1 MIRACPY
8 WLYDNQPLGELADL
22 VTNENLQVEQAQTD
36 TQDNVNT
43 RASKVKFLTAQD
55 HLGKEIFGK
64 VWGYVTDANIQAG
77 WNFNVTT
84 CEPFQYTEY
93 SKDQKYDWHIDN
105 RFDEDDTRKLSF
117 TLLLNDDFAGGDF
130 QFELGSPGD
139 ALRITTISMKK
150 GDLVIFPS
158 YVWHRVT
165 PVNDGTRK
173 SLVGWCRGPQFV

>member
-8 WLYDNQPLGELADL
+8 WLYDKSPLTDLADQIL
-22 VTNENLQVEQAQTD
+22 KADLQVETAKTD
-36 TQDNVNT
+36 TQDNINS
-43 RASKVKFLTAQD
+43 RASNVKFLTAQD
-55 HLGKEIFGK
+55 SLGKEIFGK

-77 WNFNVTT
+77 WNFNIST

-93 SKDQKYDWHIDN
+93 SSTQKYDWHIDN

-117 TLLLNDDFAGGDF
+117 TLLLTDDFSGGDF
-130 QFELGSPGD
+130 QFELGSPGESD
-139 ALRITTISMKK
+139 RITTISMKK

-165 PVNDGTRK
+165 PVENGTRK
-173 SLVGWCRGPQFV
+173 SLVGWCRGPHFV

>member
-8 WLYDNQPLGELADL
+8 WLYDDQPLTDLADEIL
-22 VTNENLQVEQAQTD
+22 KADLQVETAKTD
-36 TQDNVNT
+36 TQDNINS
-43 RASKVKFLTAQD
+43 RASNVKFLTAQD

-93 SKDQKYDWHIDN
+93 SNNQKYDWHIDN
-105 RFDEDDTRKLSF
+105 RFDEDDVRKLSF
-117 TLLLNDDFAGGDF
+117 TMLLTDDHEGGDF

-165 PVNDGTRK
+165 PVKDGTRK
-173 SLVGWCRGPQFV
+173 SLVGWCRGPQFI